1 MTNTILTHFQPKEK
15 IPPDITNHDDDTVA
29 TPPKGKT
36 KKTKDRE
43 MIEKT
48 VIITSSIPDK
58 DAKSNFR
65 FHHIQLLQELHTS
78 FPTMKLFDNKDKE
91 ITEIDDWAK
100 WSDPLH
106 YMSHFKIH
114 QKSGNSKI
122 PPKAIIAHRIATTTT
137 MQDIKNNPRVA
148 KILTDH
154 KIFLRFHSWK
164 PEDWDTVQLGVL
176 IGIDPISY
184 NPDAATIKVNT
195 VIKKAKVS
203 NFPPFKIY
211 RTRAQI
217 QVNEQRTSAQV
228 YMLEVKKKDAHEARK
243 LMQRTYDGTQ
253 DFAFMALKAK
263 FPKAFANALRTQNR
277 YLQESYTVVITH
289 IPESAYPHLCQAL
302 LKQPGVLDV
311 LKHQRDEH
319 IGKYLVM
326 TTRTDAA
333 QVKNYLR
340 KNLEHLINQ
349 FPKLSTDSKFDE
361 NPQLMQGDFDDDSS
375 NGLSWYSN
383 SATTF
388 NSIDFGEQQASY
400 EESSTYSRDTNS
412 FYSAQRKP
420 SYAEATMNKE
430 STAAATR
437 SHNNVKR
444 APSRTPEHQHTTRD
458 NDQYQ
463 QTPEDSDTSTEIS
476 SIRSLLSQYQLE
488 LERKE
493 KEHQA
498 QLQQQHQ
505 RMEAMFSQMQAMT
518 MMFIQHSKPEL
529 VEEFLSIQNPKRTHI
544 DEQTPDEQSN
554 LEQSP
559 WKRVDTKPTPTKS
572 KSRTSKTKTIVAPEL
587 CEPINPN
594 PRQTNK
600 PATHNNLFE
609 CLMDNDCEE
618 PKMYEIDNNQ
628 VSESPGAKESC

>member
-1 MTNTILTHFQPKEK
+1 
-15 IPPDITNHDDDTVA
+15 
-29 TPPKGKT
+29 
-36 KKTKDRE
+36 
-43 MIEKT
+43 
-48 VIITSSIPDK
+48 
-58 DAKSNFR
+58 
-65 FHHIQLLQELHTS
+65 
-78 FPTMKLFDNKDKE
+78 
-91 ITEIDDWAK
+91 
-100 WSDPLH
+100 
-106 YMSHFKIH
+106 
-114 QKSGNSKI
+114 
-122 PPKAIIAHRIATTTT
+122 
-137 MQDIKNNPRVA
+137 
-148 KILTDH
+148 
-154 KIFLRFHSWK
+154 
-164 PEDWDTVQLGVL
+164 
-176 IGIDPISY
+176 
-184 NPDAATIKVNT
+184 
-195 VIKKAKVS
+195 
-203 NFPPFKIY
+203 
-211 RTRAQI
+211 
-217 QVNEQRTSAQV
+217 
-228 YMLEVKKKDAHEARK
+228 
-243 LMQRTYDGTQ
+243 
-253 DFAFMALKAK
+253 
-263 FPKAFANALRTQNR
+263 
-277 YLQESYTVVITH
+277 
-289 IPESAYPHLCQAL
+289 
-302 LKQPGVLDV
+302 
-311 LKHQRDEH
+311 
-319 IGKYLVM
+319 
-326 TTRTDAA
+326 
-333 QVKNYLR
+333 
-340 KNLEHLINQ
+340 
-349 FPKLSTDSKFDE
+349 
-361 NPQLMQGDFDDDSS
+361 
-375 NGLSWYSN
+375 
-383 SATTF
+383 
-388 NSIDFGEQQASY
+388 
-400 EESSTYSRDTNS
+400 
-412 FYSAQRKP
+412 
-420 SYAEATMNKE
+420 MNKE